1 MSKRIQP
8 FTAVSALWRV
18 VTARVVYIVLRLGV
32 FSLPPTPPPPP
43 AERAP
48 PLSRSLSRP
57 LSSACLHAHGLARSC
72 GSWCERRG
80 ECSWQMMCIRMRL
93 WLTIFIVRCRLKP
106 PPCFEPLL
114 ERMRGCAYFPWRGA
128 GGLVISP
135 PLMAFMFC
143 VPEKVLLVSS
153 DSEGARRQGWIDKW
167 AAVWR
172 MRGFVHC

>member
-18 VTARVVYIVLRLGV
+18 VTARVVCIVLRLGV
-32 FSLPPTPPPPP
+32 FGLPPPP
-43 AERAP
+43 ERAP
-48 PLSRSLSRP
+48 LLSRSLSRP
-57 LSSACLHAHGLARSC
+57 QSSACLHAHGLARSC

-80 ECSWQMMCIRMRL
+80 KCSWHMMCIRMRL

-128 GGLVISP
+128 GWVGHLTTFNGVH
-135 PLMAFMFC
+135 
-143 VPEKVLLVSS
+143 VLRAG
-153 DSEGARRQGWIDKW
+153 EGAVGVFRFG
-167 AAVWR
+167 
-172 MRGFVHC
+172 RGTSTGMDR